1 LHISG
6 GKKDKLSKMDI
17 VGFLSKK
24 GELTK
29 DDLGKIEIL
38 DFMSFVA
45 VKKSV
50 ANELL
55 RRVKDEKMKGQ
66 KYKMNIAW

>member
-1 LHISG
+1 
-6 GKKDKLSKMDI
+6 MDI

-24 GELTK
+24 GELAK
-29 DDLGKIEIL
+29 DDIGKIEIL

-45 VKKSV
+45 VKKKIAV
-50 ANELL
+50 QLL
-55 RRVKDEKMKGQ
+55 KQVKEEKMKGQ